1 MPVTE
6 RFCQRSLATRNL
18 KLLTVVCLLALTGCD
33 ALKKKP
39 IPYGRET
46 PLILPAEQPQIW
58 GIAPAVNLSGQSG
71 VDALIQADLLY
82 QQLQAVKGLT
92 VVPVDRVVAVYQAL
106 RIAQVQS
113 EDQARA
119 VCDALG
125 LDGLLVPTVTAY
137 DPYNPPKF
145 AVALQLF
152 EPKHHD
158 ESAAIDV
165 RKLASEAAPAPGA
178 NEPRHVK
185 FRQVVGTY
193 DAANGSV
200 RDSVLAYAKGRFSP
214 GSPLGSDEYFEN
226 MDRYC
231 GFVYHDLIRK
241 LFIQLS
247 LP

>member
-1 MPVTE
+1 MSSVN
-6 RFCQRSLATRNL
+6 LAGG
-18 KLLTVVCLLALTGCD
+18 LLSVVLALVLAGCSSE
-33 ALKKKP
+33 KKDV
-39 IPYGRET
+39 PYGRE
-46 PLILPAEQPQIW
+46 PALLFPSDHPQVW
-58 GIAPAVNLSGQSG
+58 GIAPAINLSGESG
-71 VDALIQADLLY
+71 VDPLIQADLLY

-119 VCDALG
+119 VCESLG

-145 AVALQLF
+145 AAALQLF
-152 EPKHHD
+152 VPTHTPK
-158 ESAAIDV
+158 AASIDA
-165 RKLASEAAPAPGA
+165 RELAREAAPAPGG
-178 NEPRHVK
+178 NEPAHVK
-185 FRQVVGTY
+185 FVQVVGMY

-200 RDSVLAYAKGRFSP
+200 RDSVLTYAKGRYNP
-214 GSPLGSDEYFEN
+214 QSPLASDEYFQN

-241 LFIQLS
+241 LFGRPQLNAG
-247 LP
+247 